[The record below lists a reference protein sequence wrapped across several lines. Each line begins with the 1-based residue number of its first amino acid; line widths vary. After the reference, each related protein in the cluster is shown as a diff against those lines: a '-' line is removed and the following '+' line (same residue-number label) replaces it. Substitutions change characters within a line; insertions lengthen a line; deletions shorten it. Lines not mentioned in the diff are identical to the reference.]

1 MPKVSRLTGRT
12 KSSLLGARRNRVIW
26 HSLLGAS
33 SESVHTKIDHLAGS
47 AATTEADLKTVAAI
61 RAKEH
66 ADFEKSRKELL
77 DVIDT
82 LGNAIAII
90 ENELKG
96 GSSMMQL
103 QRASS
108 VLEALSVMVQ
118 ASSINSADATKLT
131 ALVRNSQN
139 SDDRTT
145 STPRALL
152 LRLCTRVTAGP
163 SWGLWRT

>member
-33 SESVHTKIDHLAGS
+33 SESLQTKIDDLAGS
-47 AATTEADLKTVAAI
+47 AATTEADMKAAAAI

-66 ADFEKSRKELL
+66 ADFEKSQKELL

-82 LGNAIAII
+82 LGRAIAII
-90 ENELKG
+90 EKEMKG
-96 GSSMMQL
+96 GFSMMQL

-108 VLEALSVMVQ
+108 VLEALSAMVQ
-118 ASSINSADATKLT
+118 ASSMNSADAIQLT
-131 ALVRNSQN
+131 ALVHNSQN
-139 SDDRTT
+139 SGATDDIDAAG
-145 STPRALL
+145 ALAASVYKSHSGSSVETL
-152 LRLCTRVTAGP
+152 D
-163 SWGLWRT
+163 